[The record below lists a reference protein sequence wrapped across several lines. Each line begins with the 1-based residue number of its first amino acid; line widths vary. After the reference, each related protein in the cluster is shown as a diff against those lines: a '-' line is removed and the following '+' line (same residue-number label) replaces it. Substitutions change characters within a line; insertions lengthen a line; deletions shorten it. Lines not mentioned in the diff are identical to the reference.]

1 MIRPEAMVSN
11 LNKLCFEWDRAG
23 LSLDSNMSCI
33 RQVKG
38 GKVLVSWDSEH
49 MVFKDNEFS
58 SLSEY
63 ISLLLRSQYTLVLFD
78 GSLIQI
84 SYTIERNEIVGHR
97 LCWYPSP
104 IDISDVREVDEIV
117 FRLKDLLMENSEA
130 LEDHLTDPQ
139 PSYPVKLNGVYNR
152 SPLRFDFV
160 AMPEAQKDAHPDVH
174 MHISH
179 ENCRIPVKTPL
190 CIRMFMRFIVENFYS
205 DIPLEGSLV
214 NDLASWDNNDML
226 TLHHKGKIHFS
237 YNR

>member
-104 IDISDVREVDEIV
+104 
-117 FRLKDLLMENSEA
+117 N
-130 LEDHLTDPQ
+130 
-139 PSYPVKLNGVYNR
+139 
-152 SPLRFDFV
+152 
-160 AMPEAQKDAHPDVH
+160 
-174 MHISH
+174 
-179 ENCRIPVKTPL
+179 
-190 CIRMFMRFIVENFYS
+190 
-205 DIPLEGSLV
+205 
-214 NDLASWDNNDML
+214 
-226 TLHHKGKIHFS
+226 
-237 YNR
+237 